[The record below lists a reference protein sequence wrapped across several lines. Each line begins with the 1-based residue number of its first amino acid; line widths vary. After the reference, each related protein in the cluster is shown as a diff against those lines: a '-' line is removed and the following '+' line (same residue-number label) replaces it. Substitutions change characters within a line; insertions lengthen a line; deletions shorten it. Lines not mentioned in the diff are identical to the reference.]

1 MANLEGAGRG
11 RASGLVDR
19 PGPLMLGDGVRAW
32 ARIAGSGTRDDG
44 RALEPRPLWLIEA
57 EGHRFGGKEQDLNQ
71 RLMDAIAWIGPQR

>member
-1 MANLEGAGRG
+1 VANLEGAGRE

-19 PGPLMLGDGVRAW
+19 PGPLMLGDSVRAW
-32 ARIAGSGTRDDG
+32 ARIAVFRTGDDS

-71 RLMDAIAWIGPQR
+71 RLMDAIAWIGAQR